1 MNKSSLDP
9 NTRNLT
15 ISKNAKKFNNWI
27 YSEIKPHLK
36 GNILEIGSGLG
47 AFSEKIIRDF
57 PHQKIILS
65 DINKK
70 YLNRLQTRYSGNKN
84 LYFSKLDLANPQEAA
99 RINQKMDSLF
109 ALNVLEHIKN
119 DVQALQ
125 NAYNLLNPGG
135 TFTILVPCH
144 KLLFNAL
151 DLVAQHQRRYTKT
164 EMLKKIA
171 QTKFKVREVF
181 YFNFFSIF
189 GWYLN
194 GTLLKKKDLSKKAV
208 QLFDLLVPSF
218 SFMEEHILRKKLGIS
233 LIFVLEK

>member
-1 MNKSSLDP
+1 MSKNSLDP

-15 ISKNAKKFNNWI
+15 VSKNAKRFNNWI
-27 YSEIKPHLK
+27 YSEIKPYLC

-65 DINKK
+65 DINQK
-70 YLNRLQTRYSGNKN
+70 YLGQLQTRYSGNKN
-84 LYFSKLDLANPQEAA
+84 LRFSKLDLANPQEVT

-119 DVQALQ
+119 DVRALK
-125 NAYNLLNPGG
+125 NAYHLLNPGG

-144 KLLFNAL
+144 KFLFNVL
-151 DLVAQHQRRYTKT
+151 DHVAQHQRRYTKK
-164 EMLKKIA
+164 EILKKIA
-171 QTKFKVREVF
+171 QTEFKIKKLF
-181 YFNFFSIF
+181 YFNFFSTF

-208 QLFDLLVPSF
+208 QLFDLFVPSF
-218 SFMEEHILRKKLGIS
+218 AFVEKHILRKKLGIS
-233 LIFVLEK
+233 LILVLEK